1 MSTSTAPRGPRVTLW
16 LLRAAVSAF
25 LLAVLVQPVL
35 AGQYLS
41 GEFDALSVHAS
52 NAGAVILLAMVVAAT
67 SLLFATLGRGRCWP
81 LPVAVV
87 LFLGAGFQTGSGY
100 ARQLA
105 LHIPLGVAIVTAA
118 VLLAVAVWRPS
129 MRRPRR
135 PLWHPR

>member
-1 MSTSTAPRGPRVTLW
+1 MTTSTAPRGPRVTLW

-35 AGQYLS
+35 AGRYLA
-41 GEFDALSVHAS
+41 GEFDALGVHAS
-52 NAGAVILLAMVVAAT
+52 NAGVVILLAMVVAAA
-67 SLLFATLGRGRCWP
+67 SLLFATLGRGRFWP
-81 LPVAVV
+81 LPVAVA
-87 LFLGAGFQTGSGY
+87 LFLSAGFQTGSGY

-135 PLWHPR
+135 PLWNPR

>member
-1 MSTSTAPRGPRVTLW
+1 MTTSAAPPGPRVTLW

-35 AGQYLS
+35 AGRYLS
-41 GEFDALSVHAS
+41 GEVDALGVHAS
-52 NAGAVILLAMVVAAT
+52 NAGVVILLAMVVAAA
-67 SLLFATLGRGRCWP
+67 SLLFATLGRGRFWP
-81 LPVAVV
+81 LPVAVA
-87 LFLGAGFQTGSGY
+87 LFLSAGFQTGSGY